1 MIQFKDV
8 SFRYEANEQNILND
22 INLTIDDGEVICL
35 TGASGCGK
43 TTVTRM
49 LNGIIPHFYNGE
61 IDGQIL
67 MNDKDIQLQ
76 EVYELTQQSGSVFQ
90 NPRSQFFCLNTT
102 SELAFELEN
111 YGTPANEIK
120 QRINQSVKQFNLEH
134 LLNRDI
140 FNLSGG
146 EKQLLACSA
155 IQVYGHKLI
164 ILDEPSSNLDF
175 NTILKL
181 KQMLKIWKSEGKTIV
196 IAEHR
201 LHYLTEIVDRFIVM
215 SYGSIKKIYNNQQ
228 FNRLSHV
235 QLTNL
240 GLRMIHLRQ
249 LKAKSSLNSR
259 NGYLNLH
266 RFYFKYKRN
275 QPLALNIDDVHISK
289 GKVTTII
296 GRNGSGKSTLAR
308 GLTGVEKKFK
318 GTVDYNQVTLKPR
331 HRLSNVYMVF
341 QDVNNQLFAESVEEE
356 LKLSNSTLDDE
367 MIRRCLRNYS
377 ISEHLQRHPLSLSGG
392 EKQRLAIASAVET
405 KREILVFDEPSSG
418 LDGHHMREMSKIIN
432 RLAYEGHTVLV
443 ITHDYE
449 MLLSCTDEILHLED
463 GKVKAQY
470 EINND
475 TIEKLQTFFNII

>member
-1 MIQFKDV
+1 
-8 SFRYEANEQNILND
+8 
-22 INLTIDDGEVICL
+22 
-35 TGASGCGK
+35 
-43 TTVTRM
+43 
-49 LNGIIPHFYNGE
+49 
-61 IDGQIL
+61 
-67 MNDKDIQLQ
+67 
-76 EVYELTQQSGSVFQ
+76 
-90 NPRSQFFCLNTT
+90 
-102 SELAFELEN
+102 ELAFELEN

-240 GLRMIHLRQ
+240 GLRMIHMSQ

-259 NGYLNLH
+259 
-266 RFYFKYKRN
+266 K
-275 QPLALNIDDVHISK
+275 D
-289 GKVTTII
+289 KVTTII

-318 GTVDYNQVTLKPR
+318 GTVDYNRVTLKPR

-367 MIRRCLRNYS
+367 M
-377 ISEHLQRHPLSLSGG
+377 
-392 EKQRLAIASAVET
+392 
-405 KREILVFDEPSSG
+405 
-418 LDGHHMREMSKIIN
+418 
-432 RLAYEGHTVLV
+432 
-443 ITHDYE
+443 
-449 MLLSCTDEILHLED
+449 
-463 GKVKAQY
+463 
-470 EINND
+470 
-475 TIEKLQTFFNII
+475 

>member
-146 EKQLLACSA
+146 EKQLL
-155 IQVYGHKLI
+155 V
-164 ILDEPSSNLDF
+164 
-175 NTILKL
+175 
-181 KQMLKIWKSEGKTIV
+181 V
-196 IAEHR
+196 R
-201 LHYLTEIVDRFIVM
+201 
-215 SYGSIKKIYNNQQ
+215 
-228 FNRLSHV
+228 
-235 QLTNL
+235 
-240 GLRMIHLRQ
+240 
-249 LKAKSSLNSR
+249 
-259 NGYLNLH
+259 
-266 RFYFKYKRN
+266 FKY
-275 QPLALNIDDVHISK
+275 
-289 GKVTTII
+289 
-296 GRNGSGKSTLAR
+296 
-308 GLTGVEKKFK
+308 
-318 GTVDYNQVTLKPR
+318 
-331 HRLSNVYMVF
+331 M
-341 QDVNNQLFAESVEEE
+341 
-356 LKLSNSTLDDE
+356 
-367 MIRRCLRNYS
+367 
-377 ISEHLQRHPLSLSGG
+377 
-392 EKQRLAIASAVET
+392 
-405 KREILVFDEPSSG
+405 
-418 LDGHHMREMSKIIN
+418 
-432 RLAYEGHTVLV
+432 
-443 ITHDYE
+443 
-449 MLLSCTDEILHLED
+449 
-463 GKVKAQY
+463 
-470 EINND
+470 D
-475 TIEKLQTFFNII
+475 TN